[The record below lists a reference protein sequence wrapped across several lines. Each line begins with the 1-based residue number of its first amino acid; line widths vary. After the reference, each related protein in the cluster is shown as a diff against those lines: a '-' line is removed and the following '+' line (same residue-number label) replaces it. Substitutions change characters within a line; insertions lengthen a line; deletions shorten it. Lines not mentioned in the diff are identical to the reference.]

1 MALAEP
7 MLTQRRLTV
16 LGSAMT
22 VVFLASGLSKLA
34 GLQSQVQLFEA
45 FGFRHWVLPVVGS
58 LELVLAMLVFRPA
71 TRAWGAI
78 GIALVMAGAVI
89 ARAMTGVA
97 LPMMLLDALLF
108 SASVYIVVK
117 QRPAFLAI
125 HWTDEH
131 PKGA

>member
-1 MALAEP
+1 

-34 GLQSQVQLFEA
+34 GLPSQVQLFEA

-58 LELVLAMLVFRPA
+58 IELVLAMLVFRPV
-71 TRAWGAI
+71 TRPWGAI

-89 ARAMTGVA
+89 TRAMTGVA

-108 SASVYIVVK
+108 SAAVYIVVK

-125 HWTDEH
+125 HWPDER
-131 PKGA
+131 PSVTRR